1 MPAQRSC
8 KGEPGHNEV
17 SYSFR
22 VVARHLTS
30 TRDKQRWSMNKRTLG
45 LCIGFVLL
53 SSWAIV
59 HLRDGYQLVL
69 FCCAMGLL
77 VYLLEK
83 FVKA

>member
-1 MPAQRSC
+1 
-8 KGEPGHNEV
+8 
-17 SYSFR
+17 
-22 VVARHLTS
+22 
-30 TRDKQRWSMNKRTLG
+30 MNKRTLG

-59 HLRDGYQLVL
+59 HLHDGYQLVL
-69 FCCAMGLL
+69 FCCGMGLL

>member
-1 MPAQRSC
+1 MPAQHNCRA
-8 KGEPGHNEV
+8 EPGHYEIRDW
-17 SYSFR
+17 FR
-22 VVARHLTS
+22 VVARHVTS

-45 LCIGFVLL
+45 LSIGFVLL

-59 HLRDGYQLVL
+59 HLHDGYQLVL

-77 VYLLEK
+77 VYLLDK

>member
-1 MPAQRSC
+1 MPAQHSC
-8 KGEPGHNEV
+8 RVEPGRKEIG
-17 SYSFR
+17 YSFR
-22 VVARHLTS
+22 VVARHLKS

-45 LCIGFVLL
+45 LSIGFVLL
-53 SSWAIV
+53 SSWAIL
-59 HLRDGYQLVL
+59 HLHDGYQLVL

>member
-1 MPAQRSC
+1 MPAQHNCRA
-8 KGEPGHNEV
+8 EPGHYAIRD
-17 SYSFR
+17 SYR
-22 VVARHLTS
+22 VVARHVTS

-45 LCIGFVLL
+45 LSIGFVLL

-59 HLRDGYQLVL
+59 HLHDGYQLVL

-77 VYLLEK
+77 VYLLDK

>member
-1 MPAQRSC
+1 MPAQHSSRA
-8 KGEPGHNEV
+8 EPERNEV
-17 SYSFR
+17 GYSFR
-22 VVARHLTS
+22 VVARDLTS
-30 TRDKQRWSMNKRTLG
+30 TRDKRCFMNKRTLG
-45 LCIGFVLL
+45 LSIGFVLL

-59 HLRDGYQLVL
+59 HLHDGYQLVL

>member
-1 MPAQRSC
+1 
-8 KGEPGHNEV
+8 
-17 SYSFR
+17 
-22 VVARHLTS
+22 
-30 TRDKQRWSMNKRTLG
+30 MNNRTVWLG
-45 LCIGFVLL
+45 VGFVIL

>member
-1 MPAQRSC
+1 MPAQQNCSA
-8 KGEPGHNEV
+8 EPGHDEIRD
-17 SYSFR
+17 SFS
-22 VVARHLTS
+22 VVAWHVTS

-45 LCIGFVLL
+45 LSIGFVLL

-59 HLRDGYQLVL
+59 HLHDGYQLVL

-77 VYLLEK
+77 VYLLDK

>member
-1 MPAQRSC
+1 MTNRS
-8 KGEPGHNEV
+8 V
-17 SYSFR
+17 WLA
-22 VVARHLTS
+22 VA
-30 TRDKQRWSMNKRTLG
+30 
-45 LCIGFVLL
+45 FVLL

-59 HLRDGYQLVL
+59 HLHDGYQLVL

>member
-1 MPAQRSC
+1 MPAQHSC
-8 KGEPGHNEV
+8 RAEPGHNEI

-22 VVARHLTS
+22 VVARHLTN

-45 LCIGFVLL
+45 LSIGFVLL

-59 HLRDGYQLVL
+59 HLHDGYQLVL

>member
-1 MPAQRSC
+1 MR
-8 KGEPGHNEV
+8 
-17 SYSFR
+17 
-22 VVARHLTS
+22 S
-30 TRDKQRWSMNKRTLG
+30 TRDKQRWSMSIRTLG
-45 LCIGFVLL
+45 LSIGFVFL

-59 HLRDGYQLVL
+59 HLHDGYQLVL

>member
-1 MPAQRSC
+1 MI
-8 KGEPGHNEV
+8 
-17 SYSFR
+17 
-22 VVARHLTS
+22 
-30 TRDKQRWSMNKRTLG
+30 KRTLG
-45 LCIGFVLL
+45 LSIGFVLL

-59 HLRDGYQLVL
+59 HLHDGYQLVL

>member
-1 MPAQRSC
+1 MPAQHNCRA
-8 KGEPGHNEV
+8 EPG
-17 SYSFR
+17 YYGIRDSFR
-22 VVARHLTS
+22 VVARHVTS

-45 LCIGFVLL
+45 LSIGFVLL

-59 HLRDGYQLVL
+59 HLHDGYQLVL

-77 VYLLEK
+77 VYLLDK